1 MKLLAPGTV
10 LKSRWRVGAKLGEGA
25 MAIVYAVEDTQHR
38 STSDYVVKC
47 IPLPKGVYAVSLA
60 YSCTIII
67 NSYLN

>member
-47 IPLPKGVYAVSLA
+47 IPLPKGMYTV
-60 YSCTIII
+60 
-67 NSYLN
+67 